1 MATKKTTKKVAQNKT
16 SKADE
21 FFIYTLGIS
30 ILVMTAALLLL
41 SYEAI
46 LQMKHMGK

>member
-1 MATKKTTKKVAQNKT
+1 MATKKTPQKKT

-30 ILVMTAALLLL
+30 ILTMSAALLLL
-41 SYEAI
+41 TYEAI
-46 LQMKHMGK
+46 LQMRHMGK